1 MSFPFHLITL
11 LSLCFFFC
19 FLFNISYF
27 AQLKD
32 AQENKKIG
40 ENMNRKIMILMVA
53 VVATVLPAVAV
64 ADVMMN
70 GSVQGLG
77 NQVPDQFF
85 VTTGA
90 NYTQANQTYGLG
102 WVAGNDGTG
111 VLSVGYMPGEA
122 IYEVNVLNIG
132 FTSSMPGTFYV
143 NVTSNASFPAGSY
156 MYLSTSPFVQTSS
169 GIISANGASIQT
181 VSLTSISPSTASFS
195 GVNSNT
201 TIYVSVSMGSGPASS
216 VGAFNM
222 AMTFVS

>member
-1 MSFPFHLITL
+1 MPHIRY
-11 LSLCFFFC
+11 CAVKRC
-19 FLFNISYF
+19 
-27 AQLKD
+27 AGKQ
-32 AQENKKIG
+32 KIG

-122 IYEVNVLNIG
+122 IYEANVLNIG
-132 FTSSMPGTFYV
+132 FTSTTPGTFYV

-156 MYLSTSPFVQTSS
+156 MYLSTSSFVQASNGTLISS
-169 GIISANGASIQT
+169 DGASIQT

-195 GVNSNT
+195 GVNSST
-201 TIYVSVSMGSGPASS
+201 TIYVSVSMGPGPASS

-222 AMTFVS
+222 EMTFVS

>member
-1 MSFPFHLITL
+1 
-11 LSLCFFFC
+11 
-19 FLFNISYF
+19 
-27 AQLKD
+27 
-32 AQENKKIG
+32 
-40 ENMNRKIMILMVA
+40 LMVA

-132 FTSSMPGTFYV
+132 FF
-143 NVTSNASFPAGSY
+143 F
-156 MYLSTSPFVQTSS
+156 
-169 GIISANGASIQT
+169 GAPVFH
-181 VSLTSISPSTASFS
+181 VSRGAARRPYGAAP
-195 GVNSNT
+195 
-201 TIYVSVSMGSGPASS
+201 GPAA
-216 VGAFNM
+216 GAPGGHL
-222 AMTFVS
+222 

>member
-1 MSFPFHLITL
+1 
-11 LSLCFFFC
+11 
-19 FLFNISYF
+19 
-27 AQLKD
+27 
-32 AQENKKIG
+32 
-40 ENMNRKIMILMVA
+40 MNRKIMILMVA

-122 IYEVNVLNIG
+122 IYEANVLNVG
-132 FTSSMPGTFYV
+132 FTSTTPGTFYV
-143 NVTSNASFPAGSY
+143 NITSNASFPAGSY
-156 MYLSTSPFVQTSS
+156 MYLSTSPFVQASNGTLMSS
-169 GIISANGASIQT
+169 DGASIQT

-195 GVNSNT
+195 GVDSST
-201 TIYVSVSMGSGPASS
+201 TIYVSVSMGPGPASS

-222 AMTFVS
+222 EMTFVS

>member
-1 MSFPFHLITL
+1 MTICALEICAGKQKT
-11 LSLCFFFC
+11 
-19 FLFNISYF
+19 
-27 AQLKD
+27 
-32 AQENKKIG
+32 G

-90 NYTQANQTYGLG
+90 NYTQANQTYGFG

-111 VLSVGYMPGEA
+111 VISVGYMPGEA
-122 IYEVNVLNIG
+122 LYEVNVLNIG
-132 FTSSMPGTFYV
+132 FTSSTPGTFYV

-156 MYLSTSPFVQTSS
+156 MYLSTSPFVQ
-169 GIISANGASIQT
+169 SANGGILSSDGASIQT
-181 VSLTSISPSTASFS
+181 VSLTSISPSTAAFS
-195 GVNSNT
+195 GVNSGT

-216 VGAFNM
+216 VGAFSM
-222 AMTFVS
+222 DMTFVS